1 MAAAFSPS
9 SKAMRPASNVE
20 TAGELKKRHKKW
32 KSGHKDKI
40 AFSGQTKG
48 VRRILRLISDHL
60 VPAWVEPL
68 WSPSHRT
75 IEGQASRTRRDTA
88 ADTLLS
94 LFVQKPPAI
103 ANMSFISKK
112 KSFFWAKSF
121 EEYTGLRP
129 KVIVWPPLLEPTSE
143 ELGGWRQAIRR
154 GKQNRDF
161 QPNQGRYNDSEA
173 KWWSFWPTWKVS
185 SRRGPFPQAPA
196 QPGKHLIQELLML
209 ETFHQGNDKLLWPTK
224 NMSMYYLQQKL
235 SKARSLNV

>member
-1 MAAAFSPS
+1 M
-9 SKAMRPASNVE
+9 
-20 TAGELKKRHKKW
+20 HKKW

-48 VRRILRLISDHL
+48 VRRILRLISDHSGASL
-60 VPAWVEPL
+60 SGATVVTEP
-68 WSPSHRT
+68 PDHRGAGFQDETRHRGGHLT
-75 IEGQASRTRRDTA
+75 ITFCPKATRN
-88 ADTLLS
+88 S
-94 LFVQKPPAI
+94 KHVFYFK
-103 ANMSFISKK
+103 KK

-209 ETFHQGNDKLLWPTK
+209 ETFIRGMTNFCDQSKTCQCTICNK
-224 NMSMYYLQQKL
+224 NFQKPGVWMSRVIHCK
-235 SKARSLNV
+235 N